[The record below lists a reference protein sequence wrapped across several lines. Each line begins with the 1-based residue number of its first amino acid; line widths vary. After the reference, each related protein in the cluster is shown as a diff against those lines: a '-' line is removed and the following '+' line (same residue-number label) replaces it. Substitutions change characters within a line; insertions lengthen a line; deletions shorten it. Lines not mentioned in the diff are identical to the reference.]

1 MTTIKDI
8 AKKAGVSVATVS
20 RAINNKSDIS
30 DDMRKYILKII
41 DDMGYVPNSIA
52 KNLSHGRTNL
62 IAVMLPTLNNQF
74 FSDLLSEIEKEANKN
89 GYNTLFFN
97 SSDNRTK
104 VEYYL
109 NSMRSNFVCGAI
121 INSLSVTGKDL
132 ENLEKNGIKTI
143 TIDRSGSDPHYSSVT
158 VDHRTGGRIATEHL
172 FEKGCQHP
180 VMLSGA
186 PDDAI
191 ANERMAGFAEVVLSK
206 TGRTNITV
214 IHSDLTATGGHHAF
228 MEFIRK
234 GEKFDGVF
242 CSNDAMAFGAI
253 RACTDSGIKVPDDLL
268 VVGYD
273 NSSMDEMF
281 VPRLS
286 SVNQHLNKIG
296 QLSIESMI
304 ELING
309 RAEIKH
315 LSITPELV
323 IRESTL
329 KRE

>member
-1 MTTIKDI
+1 
-8 AKKAGVSVATVS
+8 
-20 RAINNKSDIS
+20 
-30 DDMRKYILKII
+30 MRKYILKII

-97 SSDNRTK
+97 SSDDRTK

-158 VDHRTGGRIATEHL
+158 VDHRTGAELQLNTCLKRMSASCHA
-172 FEKGCQHP
+172 F
-180 VMLSGA
+180 GA

-191 ANERMAGFAEVVLSK
+191 ANERMAGFAEVILSK

-214 IHSDLTATGGHHAF
+214 IHSDLTAPGGHHAF

-234 GEKFDGVF
+234 GENLMA
-242 CSNDAMAFGAI
+242 CSVRTMPWHL
-253 RACTDSGIKVPDDLL
+253 VP
-268 VVGYD
+268 
-273 NSSMDEMF
+273 S
-281 VPRLS
+281 VPVRI
-286 SVNQHLNKIG
+286 Q
-296 QLSIESMI
+296 E
-304 ELING
+304 
-309 RAEIKH
+309 
-315 LSITPELV
+315 
-323 IRESTL
+323 
-329 KRE
+329 